1 MKITFLLLEAFSIDG
16 TVRSTFT
23 LADELSRRHDVEIVS
38 VLQDRD
44 RPVLPLSDRVR
55 LNSLVDLRPGAE
67 VPWPHTARAE
77 RLMPEPSAMVH
88 PEERSFNKYS
98 AWTDDRLTRYLR
110 RPHTDVLVTTRAGLN
125 LAAARLAP
133 RRVVVVGQE
142 HLQLSM
148 NEPGIRAEIERWYP
162 RLDALTCLTDADRAA
177 YEAMLPAGSCP
188 VRTIPNGLPQRV
200 HPRSR
205 QENKIVVAA
214 GRVVWIKG
222 YDLLID
228 AFAKVVEKHPE
239 WSLRIHGDGPR
250 REELRRKATR
260 LGLYNNVLMMEPTD
274 DMEGEFAKASVLAMS
289 SRAESF
295 GMTIIEGFACG
306 LPVAGF
312 DCPCGPR
319 EIVTDG
325 HDGLLVPAEDSA
337 ALAEALIRLIDDEEL
352 RRTMAANAVA
362 SAERFGI
369 AAVAARW
376 ERLLAELRARP
387 RRRTERPR

>member
-16 TVRSTFT
+16 TVRCTFT
-23 LADELSRRHDVEIVS
+23 LADELARRHEVEVVS
-38 VLQDRD
+38 VLRDRD
-44 RPVLPLSDRVR
+44 RPVLPLSGRVR
-55 LNSLVDLRPGAE
+55 LRSLVDLRPGAA

-98 AWTDDRLTRYLR
+98 AWTDDRLSRFLR
-110 RPHTDVLVTTRAGLN
+110 HLHTDVLVTTRAGLN

-142 HLQLSM
+142 HLQLGI
-148 NEPGIRAEIERWYP
+148 NEPGILAEIKEWYP
-162 RLDALTCLTDADRAA
+162 RLDALTCLTAADRAA
-177 YEAMLPAGSCP
+177 YEELLPPGSCP
-188 VRTIPNGLPQRV
+188 VRAIPNGLPTRV

-205 QENKIVVAA
+205 QENRIVVAA

-239 WSLRIHGDGPR
+239 WSLRIYGDGPR
-250 REELRRKATR
+250 RDELRRRATR
-260 LGLYNNVLMMEPTD
+260 LGLYNNVLMMDPTD
-274 DMEGEFAKASVLAMS
+274 DMEGELAKASVLAVS

-306 LPVAGF
+306 LPVVGF

-319 EIVTDG
+319 EIIADG
-325 HDGLLVPAEDSA
+325 RDGLLVPPEDPDA
-337 ALAEALIRLIDDEEL
+337 FAGALLRVIEDEEL
-352 RRTMAANAVA
+352 RLTMAANAVA
-362 SAERFGI
+362 SASRFDI
-369 AAVAARW
+369 AVVAAAW
-376 ERLLAELRARP
+376 ERMLADLRARP
-387 RRRTERPR
+387 RRRTGRR

>member
-1 MKITFLLLEAFSIDG
+1 MKITFLLLEAYAIDG
-16 TVRSTFT
+16 TVRCTFT
-23 LADELSRRHDVEIVS
+23 LADELSRRHDVEVVS
-38 VLQDRD
+38 VLRDRD
-44 RPVLPLSDRVR
+44 KPVLPLSDRVR
-55 LNSLVDLRPGAE
+55 LRSLVDLRPGAA
-67 VPWPHTARAE
+67 VPWPNTARAE

-98 AWTDDRLTRYLR
+98 AWTDDRLTRFLR

-142 HLQLSM
+142 HLQLGI
-148 NEPGIRAEIERWYP
+148 NEPGILAEIEEWYP

-177 YEAMLPAGSCP
+177 YEELLPAGALP
-188 VRTIPNGLPQRV
+188 VRTIPNGLPARV

-205 QENKIVVAA
+205 QENRVVVAA

-228 AFAKVVEKHPE
+228 AFAKVVEKRPE
-239 WSLRIHGDGPR
+239 WSLRIYGDGPR
-250 REELRRKATR
+250 REELRRRATR

-274 DMEGEFAKASVLAMS
+274 DMEGELAKASVLAVS

-306 LPVAGF
+306 LPVVAF

-325 HDGLLVPAEDSA
+325 RDGLLVPPEDPDA
-337 ALAEALIRLIDDEEL
+337 FAEALLRVIDDVE
-352 RRTMAANAVA
+352 RRRDMAMHAAAAASRFDIAV
-362 SAERFGI
+362 
-369 AAVAARW
+369 VAASW
-376 ERLLAELRARP
+376 ERMLEELRARP
-387 RRRTERPR
+387 RRDTGR